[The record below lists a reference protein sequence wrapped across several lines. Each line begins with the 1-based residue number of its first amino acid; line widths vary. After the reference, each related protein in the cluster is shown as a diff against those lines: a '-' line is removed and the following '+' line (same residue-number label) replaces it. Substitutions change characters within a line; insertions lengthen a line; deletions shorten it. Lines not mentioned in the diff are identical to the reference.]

1 MDVLQSRQLVLFQG
15 NVTAKATDNAE
26 HPNSSTSDPVKA
38 TDTTPPTKPRVT
50 TPLGGKATTLTPIG
64 SNYGSKYKCSIIR

>member
-1 MDVLQSRQLVLFQG
+1 MLRLKQLIIF
-15 NVTAKATDNAE
+15 E

-50 TPLGGKATTLTPIG
+50 TPLGGKATTLTPVEVTTDQIQVF
-64 SNYGSKYKCSIIR
+64 NY